1 MCDPKFYITWFGT
14 DKKKRQLQCSA
25 LAMSKFKKYSTSS
38 LYKSI
43 IDVFN
48 NSTENIVQYWDEI
61 NSSIQKILSKYNS

>member
-1 MCDPKFYITWFGT
+1 
-14 DKKKRQLQCSA
+14 
-25 LAMSKFKKYSTSS
+25 MSKFKKYSTSS